1 MGGGG
6 WGHWEPPMDMH
17 KPYNSPGTVS
27 VFEPGRDL
35 RDMARFLF
43 QCRAYIN
50 HLRHHVATKY

>member
-1 MGGGG
+1 MTFKTRFRENGDQSDGK
-6 WGHWEPPMDMH
+6 W
-17 KPYNSPGTVS
+17 TT

-50 HLRHHVATKY
+50 HPRHHVATKYEVSRV